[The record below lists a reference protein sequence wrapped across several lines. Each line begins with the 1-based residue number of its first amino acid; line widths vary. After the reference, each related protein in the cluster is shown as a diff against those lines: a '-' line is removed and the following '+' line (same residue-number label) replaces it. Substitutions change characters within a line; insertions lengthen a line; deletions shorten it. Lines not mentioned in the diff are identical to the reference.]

1 MNSWFIEDPSTKDLV
16 KSLTFRM
23 PAETEKEF
31 IIVLKAPLDKAQFNL
46 ATFLI
51 LSLATQDRVRDYH
64 TEKHLKPALELEDIE
79 IETSISKNQEVP

>member
-1 MNSWFIEDPSTKDLV
+1 MNSWFIEDPLTKDLV
-16 KSLTFRM
+16 KSLCFVL

-31 IIVLKAPLDKAQFNL
+31 IIVLKAPLDKPQFNL

-51 LSLATQDRVRDYH
+51 LKLANQDRVRDYNI
-64 TEKHLKPALELEDIE
+64 EKHLKPALELEDIE